1 MRPHR
6 LLVLFVLA
14 LVPSLIL
21 AQGVYFG
28 KNKVQYNNFTWY
40 YLQSAHF
47 DVYFADGGEYL
58 AEFTAEAAESAYVSI
73 SKTFRYQLAN
83 RVPIVVYNSHNEF
96 QQTNVVRPFLEEG
109 IGGVTE
115 LFKNRVVMPFEGD
128 YRKFRHV
135 IHHELVHAIIND
147 MFYGGSLQSIITN
160 NITLQ
165 LPLWFNEGLAE
176 YEALQWDTDSDM
188 FIRDATIHEYLPPIN
203 RLSGYFAY
211 RGGQSVWWYIANKY
225 GEQKIGEILSRVK
238 ATRSVEMG
246 FRSAL
251 GIGIRDLSDRWVKEQ
266 KVIYWPDIAKREDPS
281 DYARRLTDHTK
292 KGNFYNT
299 SPVISPQGDKIAF
312 ISDRDDYFDV
322 FIMSAIDG
330 AIQKKVVKGNRTAD
344 FEELHLLTP
353 GITWSPDG
361 KKIALA
367 VKSGSRDAIFA
378 IDIRSGDREKYE
390 FDQLS
395 GIFSVDW
402 SPNGGQLAFVGIRGP
417 QSDIYVFDMSTK
429 ALVNL
434 TDDLFTD
441 SDPTWS
447 SDGMTIYFAS
457 DRGRY
462 LDGSEVPSSFKMHT
476 YDFSQRDIYS
486 VSVETRRIER
496 IINAPDSD
504 ESSPL
509 AVPDGKHLFYIS
521 DKNGI
526 NNIYVRNLEDESV
539 RPITNSLSGV
549 YQLSVSK
556 DGNKLVFASLSK
568 AGFDIFLMNTPLEQ
582 RLDLVELERTE
593 FFKMKQKYELEA
605 EETAVAGR
613 LGSGSLENRA
623 MVLGEKVDTTKLYG
637 ENIAIDFRSYVFT
650 EDFGDKE
657 EKKKIDEPS
666 ALKSVAVTDNLDEE
680 GNYKVH
686 KYKLNFSP
694 DIIYGNAG
702 FSTFYGVTGSTIM
715 AFSDMLGDHQ
725 IFLLT
730 NLLLDLRNSDYGLF
744 YTYLP
749 NRIDWSVEGFH
760 SARFVVLRETLPN
773 GDRGDFLFRFRF
785 YGFSLGAS
793 YPINKFK
800 RVDLGFSWFNLTR
813 ENLDVSSEPT
823 DRKTTL
829 PASVG
834 YVSDPLRRGFTSP
847 NNGGRY
853 RIDVFGTPKLSENTL
868 GFVNITGDF
877 RKYYKFGRNYAFAVR
892 FSGGASFGPD
902 PQRFIIGGVDQWIN
916 RSFEGGR
923 IPLDNAGDFVFL
935 QAALPLRGYNYN
947 ARIGTKYALA
957 NFELRYPLFGYLQA
971 GPLPLFFQSLSGVA
985 FLDVGSAWTTKKD
998 FKAFERNA
1006 SGNVRP
1012 RDLLIGTGFGAR
1024 VFFLIGLIRFDVAW
1038 AYNTTGWSS
1047 PRYYISL
1054 GTDF

>member
-14 LVPSLIL
+14 LGPSLML

-73 SKTFRYQLAN
+73 SKTFRHQLAN

-96 QQTNVVRPFLEEG
+96 QQTNVVGPFLEEG

-115 LFKNRVVMPFEGD
+115 LFKNRVVIPFEGD

-225 GEQKIGEILSRVK
+225 GEQKIGEILSRIK
-238 ATRSVEMG
+238 ATRNVEMG
-246 FRSAL
+246 FRAAL
-251 GIGIRDLSDRWVKEQ
+251 GIGTRELSDRWVKEQ

-292 KGNFYNT
+292 IGNFYNT

-322 FIMSAIDG
+322 FIMSGIDG
-330 AIQKKVVKGNRTAD
+330 AIRKKLVKGNRTAD

-378 IDIRSGDREKYE
+378 IDVRSGDRDKYE

-402 SPNGGQLAFVGIRGP
+402 SPSGDRLAFVGIQGA
-417 QSDIYVFDMSTK
+417 QSDIYVFDVSTK
-429 ALVNL
+429 ALANL
-434 TDDLFTD
+434 TGDLFTD
-441 SDPTWS
+441 GDPTWS
-447 SDGMTIYFAS
+447 SDGTTIYFAS

-462 LDGSEVPSSFKMHT
+462 LDGSEVPSRFKMHT

-526 NNIYVRNLEDESV
+526 NNIYVRDLDGDSD

-549 YQLSVSK
+549 YQLSISK

-568 AGFDIFLMNTPLEQ
+568 AGFDVFLMKTPLER
-582 RLDLVELERTE
+582 RLDLVDLEWTE

-605 EETAVAGR
+605 EEPAVAGH
-613 LGSGSLENRA
+613 LDSGSLENRA

-666 ALKSVAVTDNLDEE
+666 ELKSVAITDNLDEE

-694 DIIYGNAG
+694 DIIYGNAAY
-702 FSTFYGVTGSTIM
+702 STFYGVTGSTIM

-730 NLLLDLRNSDYGLF
+730 NLLLDLRNSDYGVF

-749 NRIDWSVEGFH
+749 NRIDWSVQGFH
-760 SARFVVLRETLPN
+760 SARFILL
-773 GDRGDFLFRFRF
+773 GDEFGRGSVYRFRT
-785 YGFSLGAS
+785 YGLSLGAS

-800 RVDLGFSWFNLTR
+800 RVDLGLSWFNLTR
-813 ENLDVSSEPT
+813 EDLDPPFDPT
-823 DRKTTL
+823 DRRTVFLGSLAYVHDTIL
-829 PASVG
+829 WG
-834 YVSDPLRRGFTSP
+834 YTSP
-847 NNGGRY
+847 NNGQRY
-853 RIDVFGTPKLSENTL
+853 RFDVYGSPKLSKSTL
-868 GFVNITGDF
+868 GFVNVTGDI
-877 RKYYKFGRNYAFAVR
+877 RKYYKFWRDYTFAIR

-916 RSFEGGR
+916 RTFEDNR
-923 IPLDNAGDFVFL
+923 VPLDNAGDFVFL
-935 QAALPLRGYNYN
+935 QAGLPLRGYNYN
-947 ARIGTKYALA
+947 AGIGTKYALA
-957 NFELRYPLFGYLQA
+957 NLELRYPLFGYLVA
-971 GPLPLFFQSLSGVA
+971 GPLPLFFQSLTGVA
-985 FLDVGSAWTTKKD
+985 FLDVGAAWRDAKAW
-998 FKAFERNA
+998 KAFTSN
-1006 SGNVRP
+1006 NIP
-1012 RDLLIGTGFGAR
+1012 QDLLVGTGFGAR

-1038 AYNTTGWSS
+1038 AYNSSSSRNISGWSS
-1047 PRYYISL
+1047 PHYYISL